1 MKMNNGKF
9 VKVSFYLLT
18 IGGLLYYLYITDLL
32 KWIIA
37 GSSILYLIFYFG
49 IATIAI
55 FTVSIS
61 EIGSIM
67 RGLSQSSPLL
77 AILLLV
83 PTIFLLWLVL
93 LLFWPLFIIPDSS
106 FVRNP
111 EKYDAIKRFETQY
124 FLKYSKKT

>member
-111 EKYDAIKRFETQY
+111 ETFRNSI
-124 FLKYSKKT
+124 FLKIL